1 MSENIANIEESRK
14 IIRAGKKGLWRVVFS
29 RSMVILLSLL
39 LQLILYFLM
48 MFSVF
53 RYVTL
58 FIGGM
63 TVFAAIMMF
72 VVLNTR
78 ANPSIKLSWCI
89 IIATMPLF
97 GTVLYFFTKYDLG
110 YRVEQ
115 KVLGK
120 CMQESE
126 IYVPK
131 QTELFQKVQKEDKH
145 LYNLARYLES
155 KGQHTIYANTDV
167 KYFPL
172 GEDMFAEMLRQIEKA
187 EKFLF
192 LEYFIVGPGYVWN
205 TILDL
210 LIEKVHQGVD
220 VRIMYDGS
228 NAVTTLPYGYH
239 KKLRK
244 AGIQCKV
251 FAEFHPFVSTVYNNR
266 DHRKILVVDG
276 KVAFTGGINLQDEY
290 INKKTLHGH
299 WKDTGVMLKG
309 DAARG
314 FTLLFLQMWNATERQ
329 REYEAYMR
337 PVGVEMKEQ
346 GYVIPYGDT
355 PLDDENVGEMVY
367 LDMIN
372 RAKEYVY
379 IMTPYLILDNE
390 MLTALRFASKRG
402 VDVRIILPH
411 IPDKKYAFCLAK
423 SHYKELVEAGVKVY
437 EYTPGFVHAKVVLCD
452 DKEAVVGTI
461 NFDYRSLYLHFECAV
476 YMYKVAA
483 LQEIRGDFGE
493 TMEKSQL
500 ITMEEV
506 RKQAWYTKLFGRLL
520 KVIAP
525 LM

>member
-1 MSENIANIEESRK
+1 MSENVVNIEETRK
-14 IIRAGKKGLWRVVFS
+14 IIRAGKRGLWRVVFS
-29 RSMVILLSLL
+29 RSMIIMLSLL
-39 LQLILYFLM
+39 LQLVLYFLM
-48 MFSVF
+48 MFSVI
-53 RYVTL
+53 RHV
-58 FIGGM
+58 
-63 TVFAAIMMF
+63 TVFAGSMTIFSAIMMF

-78 ANPSIKLSWCI
+78 ANPTIKLSWCI
-89 IIATMPLF
+89 IIAIMPLF

-110 YRVEQ
+110 YRLEQ
-115 KVLGK
+115 QVLGK

-131 QTELFQKVQKEDKH
+131 QEALFRKVQEEDKSLH
-145 LYNLARYLES
+145 NLARYLQS
-155 KGQHTIYANTDV
+155 KGQHTIYENTEV

-172 GEDMFAEMLRQIEKA
+172 GEDMFAEMIRQIEKA

-192 LEYFIVGPGYVWN
+192 LEYFIVGPGHMWN

-220 VRIMYDGS
+220 VRIIYDGS

-251 FAEFHPFVSTVYNNR
+251 FAEFHPFVSTIYNNR

-276 KVAFTGGINLQDEY
+276 KVAFTGGVNLQDEY
-290 INKKTLHGH
+290 INKKTIHGH
-299 WKDTGVMLKG
+299 WKDTGVMLQG
-309 DAARG
+309 DAVQG
-314 FTLLFLQMWNATERQ
+314 FTILFLQMWNADEKQ
-329 REYEAYMR
+329 REYASYMC
-337 PVGVEMKEQ
+337 PVNQEPKGE
-346 GYVIPYGDT
+346 GYVIPYSDT

-372 RAKEYVY
+372 RAEKYVY
-379 IMTPYLILDNE
+379 IMTPYLILDYE
-390 MLTALRFASKRG
+390 MLTALCFAAKRG

-423 SHYKELVEAGVKVY
+423 SHYQDLVEAGVKVY

-476 YMYKVAA
+476 YLYKVPA
-483 LQEIRGDFGE
+483 LQDIRTDFSE
-493 TMEKSQL
+493 TMEKSEL
-500 ITMEEV
+500 ITMEAV
-506 RKQAWYTKLFGRLL
+506 RKQPWYTKLFGKLL
-520 KVIAP
+520 KIIAP